1 MLELARGISQWPDGL
16 ERAVIFLFNTGEE
29 EGLNGA
35 HSFITQHPWSKTIR
49 VAIDLEAMGIGGKS
63 IIFQNDKLEL
73 LKTRSLQ
80 HLGGNMFAFL
90 FHIGASSH
98 IPEGNS
104 TQSEEDISK
113 NNAIYFDILSLI
125 IWVTSLVMGGI
136 PAAASLALSCLNSH
150 RTQSSQLTH
159 TLVNQTKDVMQ
170 ELQEMKEQHEDWRS
184 IALEA
189 LSANQALQTRIR
201 RSRGKQ
207 MTPKRRLEDWR
218 KK

>member
-73 LKTRSLQ
+73 LKTGSLQ

-136 PAAASLALSCLNSH
+136 PAAASLALSCLSV
-150 RTQSSQLTH
+150 L
-159 TLVNQTKDVMQ
+159 LM
-170 ELQEMKEQHEDWRS
+170 
-184 IALEA
+184 
-189 LSANQALQTRIR
+189 
-201 RSRGKQ
+201 
-207 MTPKRRLEDWR
+207 
-218 KK
+218 

>member
-1 MLELARGISQWPDGL
+1 MLELARGISQWPHGL

-73 LKTRSLQ
+73 LKTGSLQ

-136 PAAASLALSCLNSH
+136 PAAASLALPCLSEKEEKDTTSNLVFSPS
-150 RTQSSQLTH
+150 TTPSSKRSSLKTICFQH
-159 TLVNQTKDVMQ
+159 MSDTKT
-170 ELQEMKEQHEDWRS
+170 S
-184 IALEA
+184 
-189 LSANQALQTRIR
+189 QA
-201 RSRGKQ
+201 
-207 MTPKRRLEDWR
+207 
-218 KK
+218 